1 MFFFTS
7 ATCTQHK
14 IKPNCN
20 KKTEQTRQNKIKK
33 SNYSAKQLTQPRRYN
48 SDKNNG
54 KKTSIH
60 TIGASVH
67 SIPKITT
74 ENTQQLKL
82 KLKTDTDKK
91 NRNNFES

>member
-1 MFFFTS
+1 VPS
-7 ATCTQHK
+7 
-14 IKPNCN
+14 
-20 KKTEQTRQNKIKK
+20 
-33 SNYSAKQLTQPRRYN
+33 RRYN

-67 SIPKITT
+67 SIPKITI

-82 KLKTDTDKK
+82 KLTTDTDKK
-91 NRNNFES
+91 NNNFES